1 MYFTDKQLLVSEWWK
16 KNAAVVRANSISY
29 IACWQFMI
37 VKYVDFSF
45 PYFNIPPSYMAS
57 IYSHSF
63 QMISALDVEFLVW
76 VFFCSSVVVIFVH
89 SFFSVQ
95 ILQWCFISFIFPPK
109 WRYSIRSGKRFTVYF
124 IWNSALYFVS
134 IVLKLFY
141 REREKKYAS
150 RTGIVKS
157 LYFNVRYALQNAAPP
172 TAIDRDGISPKKV
185 PFHLKLLKIDT
196 LTHTRTHTV
205 ICNIDCTWK
214 E

>member
-141 REREKKYAS
+141 RERE
-150 RTGIVKS
+150 G
-157 LYFNVRYALQNAAPP
+157 
-172 TAIDRDGISPKKV
+172 KKV
-185 PFHLKLLKIDT
+185 CFSYWHSEEPIFQCAICTSKRCTTNGNPQRWHFTEKSAISFKVIENRH
-196 LTHTRTHTV
+196 THTHSHAYS
-205 ICNIDCTWK
+205 NL
-214 E
+214 